1 MLKMMTLAAGLLVAT
16 SVYSADSDL
25 DAKLEAAMNADS
37 RPAGDVARDRNRK
50 PLQTLEFFGLQPDI
64 SVIELMPGGGWYTR
78 LLAPVLEEKGKLHV
92 AIGTDRVEDRL
103 LGTPGFEKSFLVKA
117 KDAKMSRPKG
127 SRFYELEASS
137 LEVKNADMVLTFRNY
152 HNFGDAAR
160 ANVNDMAF
168 AALKKGGIYGVV
180 DHTRRHMAPNDSEN
194 RRRFDAVKAIKEI
207 QAAGFE
213 LVDFSTLHYRL
224 DDELRYEV
232 GRKSVTGN
240 TDRWTLKFRKP
251 Q

>member
-1 MLKMMTLAAGLLVAT
+1 MLKIITLGVGLLAAA
-16 SVYSADSDL
+16 SVWSADSDL
-25 DAKLEAAMNADS
+25 EAKLEAAMNADS
-37 RPAGDVARDRNRK
+37 RPVADVARDRNRK
-50 PLQTLEFFGLQPDI
+50 PLQTLEFFGLQSDM

-78 LLAPVLEEKGKLHV
+78 LLAPVLKEKGKLHV
-92 AIGTDRVEDRL
+92 AIGTGRVETRL
-103 LGTPGFEKSFLVKA
+103 LGSAEFAKSFVVTA
-117 KDAKMSRPKG
+117 KDAKTNRPKG

-137 LEVKNADMVLTFRNY
+137 LDVENADMVLTFRNY

-160 ANVNDMAF
+160 AKVNDMAF

-180 DHTRRHMAPNDSEN
+180 DHTRRHMAPNDTEN

-213 LVDFSTLHYRL
+213 FVDFSTLHYRP

-251 Q
+251 